1 MSKIKVLLVD
11 DEEDYVR
18 TLAERLDIRDVG
30 SRVALSGEEALEM
43 LADADEEPDVMV
55 LDLRMPGIDGMQV
68 LERVKRDHPQ
78 IQVIILTGHGSEHE
92 EREAKRLGAFEY
104 LSKPADTAHLIETVR
119 VAWRKRIESAV
130 EFLKDSKGEFDKSM
144 AAAAMAEAGEA
155 EMAREIMSGDPA
167 TEGDIASEASPDGQ
181 EGPRALKGL
190 LVDDEEDYVRTMAE
204 RMEMR
209 EMGSEVALD
218 GPEALRMLEED
229 EVPDVMVLDLR
240 MPGMGG
246 LEVLEKVK
254 RDFPRLEVIILTGHG
269 SEEEEREAERLG
281 AFAYLQKPV
290 DFNDLMEVVAQAGR
304 SRHSSI

>member
-1 MSKIKVLLVD
+1 
-11 DEEDYVR
+11 
-18 TLAERLDIRDVG
+18 
-30 SRVALSGEEALEM
+30 
-43 LADADEEPDVMV
+43 
-55 LDLRMPGIDGMQV
+55 
-68 LERVKRDHPQ
+68 
-78 IQVIILTGHGSEHE
+78 
-92 EREAKRLGAFEY
+92 
-104 LSKPADTAHLIETVR
+104 
-119 VAWRKRIESAV
+119 
-130 EFLKDSKGEFDKSM
+130 M

-155 EMAREIMSGDPA
+155 DMARTIMNGEAPAGGDS
-167 TEGDIASEASPDGQ
+167 ASEASPDGK
-181 EGPRALKGL
+181 ERLGALKVL

-254 RDFPRLEVIILTGHG
+254 KDFPRLEVIILTGHG
-269 SEEEEREAERLG
+269 SDEEEREAERLG

-304 SRHSSI
+304 SRHSDV